1 MGHIIVF
8 LTAVDEMDELKKLIQ
23 EEFIKIEKNYNLK
36 QKELHA

>member
-23 EEFIKIEKNYNLK
+23 EEFIKIVEIYNLK

>member
-23 EEFIKIEKNYNLK
+23 EEFIDIE
-36 QKELHA
+36 